1 MDSGDKIVPNK
12 RALLRQPNGYAIAAI
27 FALILSVTWFT
38 AGRGGSACLGGA
50 CAAVWLTQTT
60 TPEVPTNVQQF
71 NIGDIERHDVAMPS
85 VRAPESG
92 SR

>member
-12 RALLRQPNGYAIAAI
+12 RALFRPPKGYAIAAI

-50 CAAVWLTQTT
+50 CAAAWLTQPT
-60 TPEVPTNVQQF
+60 TPGALTKVQQF
-71 NIGDIERHDVAMPS
+71 NIGDIERHDAAMPS
-85 VRAPESG
+85 VRTPESG